1 MAKRGSRDQE
11 QPVSGGVV
19 AVDAIIERQG
29 ATSQSEAKTL
39 VVSRLS
45 WQWAAFGAIALA
57 ACGHLLI
64 KQGLS
69 SAAHFSAA
77 ATLADKVSLYLF
89 HSALPIGLAVY
100 GTGTL
105 LWIRAVASKNISFL
119 YPLTALNYV
128 IVSIGGKVFFSERI
142 SLGRWTG
149 IAIVVL
155 GVAMLHRSAKEDQ
168 P

>member
-1 MAKRGSRDQE
+1 MDRSAGAP
-11 QPVSGGVV
+11 QP
-19 AVDAIIERQG
+19 E
-29 ATSQSEAKTL
+29 EKTL
-39 VVSRLS
+39 ALPTLS

-64 KQGLS
+64 KQGLT
-69 SAAHFSAA
+69 SAAHSAA
-77 ATLADKVSLYLF
+77 AATMTDKISLYLF
-89 HSALPIGLAVY
+89 HSALPAGLAIY
-100 GTGTL
+100 GIGTL
-105 LWIRAVASKNISFL
+105 LWIRAVASRNISFL

-128 IVSIGGKVFFSERI
+128 IVTVGAQIFFNERI
-142 SLGRWTG
+142 SVGRWTG

>member
-1 MAKRGSRDQE
+1 ME
-11 QPVSGGVV
+11 QP
-19 AVDAIIERQG
+19 AALQP
-29 ATSQSEAKTL
+29 AAKTL
-39 VVSRLS
+39 APVGLS

-64 KQGLS
+64 KAGLS
-69 SAAHFSAA
+69 SAAQSAA
-77 ATLADKVSLYLF
+77 TATLADKISIYLF
-89 HSALPIGLAVY
+89 HSALPFGLAIY
-100 GTGTL
+100 GIGTL
-105 LWIRAVASKNISFL
+105 LWIRAVASRNISFL

-128 IVSIGGKVFFSERI
+128 IVTVGARIFFNERI

-155 GVAMLHRSAKEDQ
+155 GVAMLHRSAREDQ

>member
-1 MAKRGSRDQE
+1 MDRPAVAP
-11 QPVSGGVV
+11 QPEEKVLAAPS
-19 AVDAIIERQG
+19 
-29 ATSQSEAKTL
+29 
-39 VVSRLS
+39 LS

-64 KQGLS
+64 KQGLNT
-69 SAAHFSAA
+69 AAHSAVS
-77 ATLADKVSLYLF
+77 TLADKISLYLL
-89 HSALPIGLAVY
+89 HSALPFGLAIY
-100 GTGTL
+100 GIGTL

-128 IVSIGGKVFFSERI
+128 IVTVGARIFFNEKI
-142 SLGRWTG
+142 SVGRWTG
-149 IAIVVL
+149 IAVVVL

>member
-1 MAKRGSRDQE
+1 LAT
-11 QPVSGGVV
+11 
-19 AVDAIIERQG
+19 DAIIEHHA
-29 ATSQSEAKTL
+29 ATSQPETKTL
-39 VVSRLS
+39 ALPRLS

-69 SAAHFSAA
+69 SAAHSAA
-77 ATLADKVSLYLF
+77 VTGLADKISLYLF
-89 HSALPIGLAVY
+89 HSALPIGLAIY
-100 GTGTL
+100 GIGTL

-128 IVSIGGKVFFSERI
+128 IVSIGGKVFFNERI
-142 SLGRWTG
+142 SFGRWAG
-149 IAIVVL
+149 ISIVVL

>member
-1 MAKRGSRDQE
+1 ME
-11 QPVSGGVV
+11 QSA
-19 AVDAIIERQG
+19 AVQPA
-29 ATSQSEAKTL
+29 AKTL
-39 VVSRLS
+39 APAGLS

-69 SAAHFSAA
+69 SVAQSASA
-77 ATLADKVSLYLF
+77 ATLTEKISLYLL
-89 HSALPIGLAVY
+89 HSALPFGLAIY
-100 GTGTL
+100 GIGTL
-105 LWIRAVASKNISFL
+105 LWIRAVASRNISFL

-128 IVSIGGKVFFSERI
+128 IVTVGARIFFNERI

-149 IAIVVL
+149 IAVVVM
-155 GVAMLHRSAKEDQ
+155 GVAMLHRSAREDQ